1 MATNKDWETLIHEIA
16 RNAKRLIFTRHVLE
30 QMRVR
35 EVTMAMALD
44 TLRAGRIVRPPR
56 PDDNTGDMKCR
67 LEHYCAGEAVCIV
80 AAVQGSGSSQ
90 VVVVT
95 AFKISE
101 ETYVPL
107 H

>member
-1 MATNKDWETLIHEIA
+1 MARLAGPAMHPVRAAEKLQTNKDWETLIHEIA

-56 PDDNTGDMKCR
+56 PDDNTGDM
-67 LEHYCAGEAVCIV
+67 
-80 AAVQGSGSSQ
+80 
-90 VVVVT
+90 
-95 AFKISE
+95 
-101 ETYVPL
+101 
-107 H
+107 